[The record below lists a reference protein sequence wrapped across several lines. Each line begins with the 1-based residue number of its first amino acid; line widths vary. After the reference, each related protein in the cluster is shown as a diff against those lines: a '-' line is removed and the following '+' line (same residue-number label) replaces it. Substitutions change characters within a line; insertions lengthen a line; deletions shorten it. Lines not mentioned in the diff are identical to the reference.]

1 MEFSEVT
8 YDEIDKFLK
17 VRKKKGAKILSIL
30 GKVAPEVHLWFSTEV
45 GRELLSYDI
54 NRAEELTEKVYRGKA
69 DDREKAILDYLQ
81 SERIPDVL
89 DKLKNYLS
97 NTELVK
103 NVARKV
109 DGKVI

>member
-17 VRKKKGAKILSIL
+17 ARKQRGAKILSIL
-30 GKVAPEVHLWFSTEV
+30 GKTGLEVNLIFSTEV
-45 GRELLSYDI
+45 GKELLTYDI
-54 NRAEELTEKVYRGKA
+54 NRAEELTEKSYRGTA
-69 DDREKAILDYLQ
+69 TEREKVILDYLEK
-81 SERIPDVL
+81 ERIPYAL
-89 DKLKNYLS
+89 DKLEKYLKLT
-97 NTELVK
+97 NEVK